1 MKKNHRDPA
10 AVSTDVEDVLPH
22 QKAREKLEL
31 EEALA
36 RVLSGALKEWK
47 LRHPNRV
54 DCLDDFDAV
63 LRMALDEFVVPRF
76 SQPRDTQ
83 IKMRLKSLGPLDG
96 L

>member
-10 AVSTDVEDVLPH
+10 ALSTDAEAFLSH
-22 QKAREKLEL
+22 QKAREMLEL

-47 LRHPNRV
+47 LRHPNRA
-54 DCLDDFDAV
+54 DFLDDFDAV
-63 LRMALDEFVVPRF
+63 LRMALDEFVVRRF

-83 IKMRLKSLGPLDG
+83 IKTRLKGLGPLDG